1 VSSEGQSLT
10 YQQLVPAAPF
20 EVYRAFTNS
29 TALREWLCDTA
40 TASPRVNGHL
50 FVGWNNG
57 YYATGHFTELVESRL
72 VTFVWQGRGDPRGA
86 KVSVEIKP
94 DAEGAL
100 FTLVHEVFGDDPAW
114 GDRMQEIDR
123 AWRRS
128 LENLASVL
136 TTGEDLR
143 LTRRPML
150 GVLLATFTAEDVAR
164 LGLPDSQGVRLGGVL
179 PGLGAEGAGLRQDD
193 VIVAIDG
200 APVTDLV
207 SLRTVLGQH
216 AAGDTVSVT
225 FFRQGRRQQADMV
238 LAGRKVPDIPLNR
251 AGLAEQVRRRYA
263 RDEAALGDFLA
274 GITDLEA
281 SYQPGADEWS
291 VKQVLAHLIQGERF
305 NHQWIGELVGGHEGA
320 YDDYTGNQSLRLAAT
335 IHAFPTVADLAAEL
349 MRLNDETLALL
360 ESLPDEFV
368 QRKRTFWRLA
378 RTFLDESYSHIDDHL
393 GQMRAAAAAAQ
404 AAGLGISQ

>member
-1 VSSEGQSLT
+1 MSNDPVSLT
-10 YQQLVPAAPF
+10 YEQSVGAAPA

-72 VTFVWQGRGDPRGA
+72 VAFVWQGRGEPYSTQ
-86 KVSVEIKP
+86 VHVEIEP
-94 DAEGAL
+94 AAEGAL
-100 FTLVHEVFGDDPAW
+100 FTLVHDGIGDGPAW
-114 GDRMQEIDR
+114 GDRVREIDR

-128 LENLASVL
+128 LENLTSVL

-143 LTRRPML
+143 VTRRPML
-150 GVLLATFTAEDVAR
+150 GVLLATFTGEDVAR
-164 LGLPDSQGVRLGGVL
+164 LGLPDGQGVRLSGVV
-179 PGLGAEGAGLRQDD
+179 PGLGADSAGLRQDD

-200 APVTDLV
+200 APVADII
-207 SLRTVLGQH
+207 SLRTALGQRR
-216 AAGDTVSVT
+216 AGDTACVD
-225 FFRQGRRQQADMV
+225 FFRDGRRQQVEMT
-238 LAGRKVPDIPLNR
+238 LAGRKVPDIPPTR
-251 AGLAEQVRRRYA
+251 AGLAERVRGRYTH
-263 RDEAALGDFLA
+263 DETALREFLTS
-274 GITDLEA
+274 ITDLEA
-281 SYQPGADEWS
+281 SYQPGPDEWS

-320 YDDYTGNQSLRLAAT
+320 YDDYTGNQALRLAAT

-349 MRLNDETLALL
+349 LRLNAETLALL
-360 ESLPDEFV
+360 ENLPDEFV

-393 GQMRAAAAAAQ
+393 EQMRSAVDAARAA
-404 AAGLGISQ
+404 